1 MNEKLL
7 AYSRLVAIAAAQNR
21 LDAEAAL
28 TFCAQAVPQ
37 LLAELEVLSRVNA
50 KFETVLQLT
59 PQPEA
64 KPCEATICSDRW
76 KKPEPAAAVKKPRK
90 PRKKKAR
97 AK

>member
-7 AYSRLVAIAAAQNR
+7 AYARLVAVAATRQQ
-21 LDAEAAL
+21 LDPESAL
-28 TFCAQAVPQ
+28 TFCAHAVPQ
-37 LLAELEVLSRVNA
+37 LLAELEVLSRVTA
-50 KFETVLQLT
+50 KFESVLQLT
-59 PQPEA
+59 PQPEQ

-76 KKPEPAAAVKKPRK
+76 QKPEPLAPEKKARK